1 LILAGHEIQK
11 WQKIVVTKICQYW
24 QLLVVRPYSSTLN
37 FCQWWYF
44 LWSSTQKM
52 VSTKKKSEEN
62 AIKMGNITENVD
74 IYSLF

>member
-1 LILAGHEIQK
+1 MYQ
-11 WQKIVVTKICQYW
+11 C
-24 QLLVVRPYSSTLN
+24 STLN